1 MNAAPWERKPAT
13 TNTTADPTTVNR
25 ANTAGRGPDR
35 GRTEKRPFGPSVWAT
50 GQRPGPAQ
58 RGEHYPAAAHPM
70 RMLPAIAA
78 TAISALT
85 EPGDLVF
92 DPLCGAGTVLVE
104 ALRLGRVTLGIDID
118 PRWAS
123 AARQNLD
130 HNRRRVGGHGHVITA
145 DATRL
150 PDALPLDYR
159 EQMRGRVKLLLTGWP
174 GGPPTHN
181 QPATGANLTHQ
192 PPAKLAT
199 GMAAVLRGALPLIA
213 PDGHIVI
220 TGRTWREHGEL
231 IDLPALIADTLIHAG
246 LTPIQHC
253 VALLAGVRDDEIVT
267 RASRYHRITVA
278 RARATGARW
287 HLPCTQDVL
296 IATRPT
302 HRPRRTPRAGTRSA
316 QLAITNSSTG
326 AGSSTGALR

>member
-1 MNAAPWERKPAT
+1 MNAAPWDHQPAT
-13 TNTTADPTTVNR
+13 TDPTTANR
-25 ANTAGRGPDR
+25 ADTAGIGPDR
-35 GRTEKRPFGPSVWAT
+35 DRAEKRPGGLSVWAT

-58 RGEHYPAAAHPM
+58 RGDHYPAAAHPM

-78 TAISALT
+78 TAIRALT

-104 ALRLGRVTLGIDID
+104 ALHLGRGTLGIDID
-118 PRWAS
+118 PHWAS

-150 PDALPLDYR
+150 PDALPPDYR

-199 GMAAVLRGALPLIA
+199 GMATLLRGALPLMA

-253 VALLAGVRDDEIVT
+253 VALLAGLRDDEVVT
-267 RASRYHRITVA
+267 RASRYHRVTVA

-287 HLPCTQDVL
+287 HLPCTQDVI
-296 IATRPT
+296 IAIPRPT
-302 HRPRRTPRAGTRSA
+302 HRPHRTATTTRPA
-316 QLAITNSSTG
+316 RLAITAPVTNPGT
-326 AGSSTGALR
+326 GSSSGASQ